1 MKRAADIIGLSVL
14 CIRTGE
20 QIGIIRDIA
29 CDPQTSVLG
38 FMLEPKSLFSH
49 GKYIRLQDV
58 KAIGEDAVTVYAEDI
73 IHPMDDAEQQAGRE
87 MEQQD
92 EHAVARKDHEHHIRG
107 LYNGEKLKGI
117 RVVTTNGNELGL
129 VEDVYF
135 DEEVG
140 TIVGYELSEGIVADI
155 TEGRK
160 YLPKP
165 VHITLGKDVIIVPR
179 SSEFE
184 IEDWSDHKEAH

>member
-1 MKRAADIIGLSVL
+1 MKRASDVIGLPVI
-14 CIRTGE
+14 CIQSGN

-29 CDPQTSVLG
+29 CDPESAVFG
-38 FMLEPKSLFSH
+38 FILEPKSLMH
-49 GKYIRLQDV
+49 KGKALLISDL
-58 KAIGEDAVTVYAEDI
+58 KAIGEDAVTVYMDEITKDI
-73 IHPMDDAEQQAGRE
+73 DKVEE
-87 MEQQD
+87 
-92 EHAVARKDHEHHIRG
+92 KYHEVLRG
-107 LYNGEKLKGI
+107 LYYSEKLRGLKVI
-117 RVVTTNGNELGL
+117 TTNGNELGL

-165 VHITLGKDVIIVPR
+165 DHLTEGKDVLIVPR
-179 SSEFE
+179 SSQ
-184 IEDWSDHKEAH
+184 DQLKDLGDNKEEPSWNI